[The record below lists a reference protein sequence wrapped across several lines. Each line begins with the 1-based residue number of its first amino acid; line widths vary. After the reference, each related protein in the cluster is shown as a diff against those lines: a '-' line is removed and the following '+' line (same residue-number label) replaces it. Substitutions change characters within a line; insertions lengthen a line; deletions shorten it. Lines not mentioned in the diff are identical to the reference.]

1 MNKLNKLNKFK
12 LSKLELKRRSKTHQ
26 PIVNACLVVYANSLL
41 YTGNDDL
48 VAQHDIELNAQS
60 IAQAAQRLLLNN
72 KKLRYIALALPPN
85 EFIATSLKLPALDGD
100 KLKGAVNLQL
110 ANLLPGNNEPLLLA
124 VQGQKENLQTVAL
137 WLPSKRAEDLFVAF
151 EQVGLFLSCIIPR
164 TVLAVTAGCDEAQIC
179 DEDDEFITFCEWSGV
194 AISRWLHIPTSDWD
208 LPEFKAQIEHEIPA
222 KRETQHYAKIADWEN
237 LLAPCKQAYNYAF
250 IPLSS
255 ILRQKQQL
263 KQRQRRYM
271 FAAAG
276 LIVLTII
283 LGLLGGFYYKQQLR
297 HTLNELRSQTMDV
310 NQLRQEALAIDQEIS
325 PIQNFPKQ
333 QMSQILLHLN
343 EIIPKNSHLSRLTLE
358 GGVIQ
363 IEGISPD
370 ATTLVQML
378 NQDPMFTEVR
388 FSRGIGG
395 SQDTFGIS
403 FKLAEVNV
411 HAYWEKYFLPDT
423 SRKRAPR

>member
-1 MNKLNKLNKFK
+1 MNKFK
-12 LSKLELKRRSKTHQ
+12 LLKRSSKTHQ
-26 PIVNACLVVYANSLL
+26 PIVNACLIVYANSLL

-48 VAQHDIELNAQS
+48 VVQHDIELNADS

-110 ANLLPGNNEPLLLA
+110 ANLLPGNTEPLLLA
-124 VQGQKENLQTVAL
+124 VQGQKESMPTVAL
-137 WLPSKRAEDLFVAF
+137 WLPSKRAEELFTAF
-151 EQVGLFLSCIIPR
+151 EKVGLFLSCIIPR
-164 TVLAVTAGCDEAQIC
+164 TILAVTSGCDEALIC
-179 DEDDEFITFCEWSGV
+179 DEDDEFITFCDWSGV
-194 AISRWLHIPTSDWD
+194 ALTRWLHIPKSDWD
-208 LPEFKAQIEHEIPA
+208 LPEFKAQIEREIP
-222 KRETQHYAKIADWEN
+222 KLDTKHYAKVADWEN
-237 LLAPCKQAYNYAF
+237 LASPCTQAYNYAF
-250 IPLSS
+250 IPPSS
-255 ILRQKQQL
+255 ILRQKQQR
-263 KQRQRRYM
+263 KQRQRFYM

-276 LIVLTII
+276 LIILMII
-283 LGLLGGFYYKQQLR
+283 SGLLGVFYYKQQLR
-297 HTLNELRSQTMDV
+297 NTLNELRSQTMDV

-325 PIQNFPKQ
+325 PIRNFPKQ
-333 QMSQILLHLN
+333 QMSQIFLHLN

-358 GGVIQ
+358 AGVIQ

-370 ATTLVQML
+370 AATLVQVL

-403 FKLAEVNV
+403 FKLADVDV
-411 HAYWEKYFLPDT
+411 QAYWEKYFLTETP
-423 SRKRAPR
+423 RKRATR